1 MIVAYRLALG
11 LAAPVLLAIWL
22 VRLGRG
28 RETWA
33 DLRERLGRGGPAG
46 TGALWLHAASVGEV
60 AAARPL
66 VEALCARVPGLR
78 AVVTCNTVTGR
89 RAARDWGL
97 AGIEARLAPLDY
109 RWAVAAFLRRLRP
122 AALVVVENE
131 LWPNR
136 LSLAHAR
143 GMPVALVAARLSS
156 RSAARWARASA
167 VLRRL
172 LAPVAL
178 AAPHDAA
185 SAERLLGLGLPRA
198 ALGPAAP
205 LKSVVALA
213 PPAPAALAAL
223 GYRRAET
230 VLAAS
235 THAGEEGP
243 VLDAFAAARTRRP
256 ALRLILAPRH
266 PERGPEIARLI
277 AARGLGHAIRSAGAV
292 PGDAPVYLADTLG
305 EMALWYAAA
314 GLCFVG
320 GSLVAKG
327 GHTPYEPAGFACAI
341 LHGPHVENADDAY
354 AALDAAGAAVP
365 VSDAGGLADALAML
379 DAGEQERLGA
389 RARETLAAQ
398 DIGPLADALVDRLG
412 LGSTG

>member
-1 MIVAYRLALG
+1 MIGAYRLALS
-11 LAAPVLLAIWL
+11 LAAPVLLALWL
-22 VRLGRG
+22 VRLARG

-33 DLRERLGRGGPAG
+33 DLRERLGRGEPGA
-46 TGALWLHAASVGEV
+46 TGALWVHGASVGEL

-66 VEALCARVPGLR
+66 IEALQAKAPGLR
-78 AVVTCNTVTGR
+78 VVVTCNTVTGR
-89 RAARDWGL
+89 RAARDWRL
-97 AGIEARLAPLDY
+97 SGIDARLAPLDY
-109 RWAVAAFLRRLRP
+109 RRAVAAFLRRLRP
-122 AALVVVENE
+122 AALVVIENE

-136 LSLAHAR
+136 LSLVHAG

-167 VLRRL
+167 LVRSLI
-172 LAPVAL
+172 APVAL

-185 SAERLLGLGLPRA
+185 SAERLVALGLPRA

-205 LKSVVALA
+205 LKSAVALA
-213 PPAPAALAAL
+213 PPDPSALAAL
-223 GYRRAET
+223 GYDRAQT
-230 VLAAS
+230 LLAAS

-243 VLDAFAAARTRRP
+243 VLDAFLAARARRP

-277 AARGLGHAIRSAGAV
+277 AARGVGLATRSAGAA
-292 PGDAPVYLADTLG
+292 PGDTPVYLADTLG

-341 LHGPHVENADDAY
+341 LHGPHVENAADAY
-354 AALDAAGAAVP
+354 AALAAAGAAVP
-365 VSDAGGLADALAML
+365 VADTAGLADALATL
-379 DAGEQERLGA
+379 DARDQERLGM

-398 DIGPLADALVDRLG
+398 DIGPLADALHDRLG
-412 LGSTG
+412 LGSAG